1 MAKYNVHAGHCP
13 DGYGANGAVGLIKE
27 STEVRKVKDK
37 LISLLKNGNTVY
49 DCTCDDKVSSGECLR
64 RIVAK
69 CNAHTVDL
77 DISLHL
83 NAGRGDY
90 KGDGSTGGV
99 EVLIYSSGS
108 SSKSAATKICNQIA
122 KDFGYRNRGVKV
134 RSDLYV
140 LSRTKS
146 PAVLVECCFV
156 DDKDDV
162 DKWNTDK
169 CAESIF
175 KALGGTVSSATS
187 TTKPASSAVKGQATT
202 KAMNDNGLYYSAH
215 VQNYGDLAQ
224 VHDGMVSGTTG
235 QSLRMEGLKI
245 DTTKLGE
252 VTTNV
257 EAHIQNV
264 GWKKYNNIKPDTLIG
279 TTGESKRIE
288 ALRIEMLGLE
298 TGKKLKYRVHLSGE
312 GWTTWV
318 ENGYATG
325 SVGLSKA
332 IEAVQLLIE

>member
-49 DCTCDDKVSSGECLR
+49 DCTCDDNVSSGECLR

-99 EVLIYSSGS
+99 EVLVYSSSS
-108 SSKSAATKICNQIA
+108 SSKSYATKICSQIA
-122 KDFGYRNRGVKV
+122 SDFGYRNRGVKY
-134 RSDLYV
+134 RQDLYV
-140 LSRTKS
+140 LNKTKA
-146 PAVLVECCFV
+146 PAVLIECCFV

-169 CAESIF
+169 CAESIY
-175 KALGGTVSSATS
+175 KALGGTVSSTSATS
-187 TTKPASSAVKGQATT
+187 ASNSVKGQPTT
-202 KAMNDNGLYYSAH
+202 EAINDNGLYYRTH
-215 VQNYGDLAQ
+215 VQNYGDLTP
-224 VHDGMVSGTTG
+224 VHDGMISGTTG
-235 QSLRMEGLKI
+235 QNLRIEALKI
-245 DTTKLGE
+245 DTRKLGDII
-252 VTTNV
+252 TNV
-257 EAHIQNV
+257 ELHIQNI
-264 GWKKYNNIKPDTLIG
+264 GWKKYDNITSDTIIG

-288 ALRIEMLGLE
+288 AIRIEMLGLE
-298 TGKKLKYRVHLSGE
+298 AGKKFKYRVHLSGE

-332 IEAVQLLIE
+332 IEAVQLVIE